1 MGNPSLDMSQNP
13 KHDLGQVL
21 CLILRQQKCLLNCIP
36 GVVQMNPGLSLPR
49 VKAGVFGRAIPTL
62 GEWRER
68 EGPPVFRC
76 RVMIAK
82 LEPARLLL
90 LLQHFLFPRS
100 QIEAQHGITR

>member
-1 MGNPSLDMSQNP
+1 MNPS
-13 KHDLGQVL
+13 
-21 CLILRQQKCLLNCIP
+21 
-36 GVVQMNPGLSLPR
+36 LSLPR

-62 GEWRER
+62 EEWRER

-82 LEPARLLL
+82 LEPVRFPS
-90 LLQHFLFPRS
+90 QHFLFPRS